1 MPTFIQIGSAVVVGS
16 SGQAAIDFTSIPST
30 YTDLQLLLS
39 LRSASG
45 SNLGA
50 VGINLTINGSTANRT
65 QRRIFADGTNVGS
78 DSSTNNAIRAVLPTS
93 TSTAST
99 FGNLSL
105 YFPNYSGSTN
115 KSFSVDNV
123 AENNSATINALEMTA
138 GLWSI
143 TSAIT
148 SLSFTLG
155 DASNFSQHSTA
166 YLYGV
171 SNA

>member
-1 MPTFIQIGSAVVVGS
+1 MANTYVKIASYSATGSVAN
-16 SGQAAIDFTSIPST
+16 IDFTSIPAT

-39 LRSASG
+39 LRSSSA
-45 SNLGA
+45 LGVGN

-65 QRRIFADGTNVGS
+65 QRRIFGVGTTVGS
-78 DSSTNNAIRAVLPTS
+78 DSGSNNAIRATLPTS
-93 TSTAST
+93 IDTANT

-115 KSFSVDNV
+115 KSFGVDNV
-123 AENNSATINALEMTA
+123 AENNSATANELDITA

-155 DASNFSQHSTA
+155 DASNFVQYSTA
-166 YLYGV
+166 YLYGI
-171 SNA
+171 SKS